1 MSFQAR
7 VDVDVVFHESS
18 GSTFAVG
25 SVDDHQFVEPAGC
38 ETLTGS
44 VGTAATSLVSSVP
57 TLSTLAIKNTGSGV
71 LRVAGAI
78 DVTAGRVA
86 VLPVTSAVTV
96 EAPSGSGQ
104 YAAIWVG

>member
-38 ETLTGS
+38 ETLTGTVTSEATTLSSS
-44 VGTAATSLVSSVP
+44 VG
-57 TLSTLAIKNTGSGV
+57 TLSTLAIKNTGTGTLRIAGV
-71 LRVAGAI
+71 I
-78 DVTAGRVA
+78 DIPAGRVA
-86 VLPVTSAVTV
+86 VLPVTSPVAV
-96 EAPSGSGQ
+96 EAPAGSGQ

>member
-44 VGTAATSLVSSVP
+44 VTSEAATLASSVG
-57 TLSTLAIKNTGSGV
+57 TLSTLAIKNTGSSV
-71 LRVAGAI
+71 LRIAGVI
-78 DVTAGRVA
+78 DIAAGRVA